1 MPIPRPVR
9 VPHARGFFAEIAVIV
24 VGVLIALAAGQWLEE
39 WNWGRKV
46 DAGEQQ
52 LVREALGNLGYA
64 SEQVSVQPCLD
75 AQLDALRDRV
85 LASDATLQPAP
96 VYRDDT
102 MRRFVFRAPSR
113 PYVDS
118 TWQALNDDGTSVH
131 MQDDR
136 REILSEVYNSI
147 DILHELAAE
156 TDPLVGRL
164 MVLSHPLPLDA
175 GARITLVAALDEQ
188 QTRSTMQSLVAA
200 QLLGGY
206 RDFGVEFPATG
217 DELLA
222 ASGTVAFCREHGLP
236 LDDWL
241 AVMRTQPPVV
251 P

>member
-131 MQDDR
+131 MHDDR
-136 REILSEVYNSI
+136 RELMSAAYGAV
-147 DILHELAAE
+147 DILNELTSAS
-156 TDPLVGRL
+156 DLVVGR
-164 MVLSHPLPLDA
+164 MMTLSHPLPLDP
-175 GARITLVAALDEQ
+175 GTRVMLVQALDEQ
-188 QTRSTMQSLVAA
+188 QARTALQSLVAA
-200 QLLGGY
+200 QLLAAY
-206 RDFGVEFPATG
+206 RDFGATIPPG
-217 DELLA
+217 DDFLEN
-222 ASGTVAFCREHGLP
+222 SGTVAFCRKHGLP
-236 LDDWL
+236 LDDWREVL
-241 AVMRTQPPVV
+241 RAQPPVQD
-251 P
+251 